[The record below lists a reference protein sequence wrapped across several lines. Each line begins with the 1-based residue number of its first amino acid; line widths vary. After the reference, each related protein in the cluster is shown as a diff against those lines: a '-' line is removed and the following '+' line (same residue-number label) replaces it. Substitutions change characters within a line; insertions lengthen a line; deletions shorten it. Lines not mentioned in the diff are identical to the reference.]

1 MLAIAVK
8 ENTKKRAFNSPA
20 LWVVIAAEGLDFSTI
35 FLLEDNS
42 VN

>member
-1 MLAIAVK
+1 MLAISVR

-20 LWVVIAAEGLDFSTI
+20 LWVVVAAEDLDFSTI